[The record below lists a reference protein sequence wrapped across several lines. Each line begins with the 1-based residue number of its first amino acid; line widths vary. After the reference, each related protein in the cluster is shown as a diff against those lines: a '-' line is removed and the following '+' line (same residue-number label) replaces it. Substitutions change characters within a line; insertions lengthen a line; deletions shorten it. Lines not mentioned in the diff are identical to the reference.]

1 MTELEQVQQAHQ
13 PVSQPAIGDLY
24 CCLLQGCKDIVDD
37 NKQYLCNLLKVKQAV
52 HLHRWPTLA
61 GLKWESQ

>member
-1 MTELEQVQQAHQ
+1 MTELEQVQQA
-13 PVSQPAIGDLY
+13 PPASQPAIGDLY
-24 CCLLQGCKDIVDD
+24 CCLLQGCKDIVDN

-52 HLHRWPTLA
+52 HLHCWPTLA